1 MFAIVL
7 RCHAYTWP
15 HTPTQI
21 YSTVSHLIRHTDG
34 LFAACDVYEDF
45 VLEPLHEAFLIPLT
59 ERTFAPSHSLQ
70 PSLHS
75 AKVSRSSFTLNAVK
89 LSRPQRRRELVC
101 AEVTLALD
109 VLAHGGG
116 APFHSPCGR
125 AACGPTRPNG
135 TCVALE
141 WPVICRS
148 SARILLH
155 SLTKIMLRSQMPGSV
170 MSKKSLW
177 VALFLCL
184 LFWPCTAL

>member
-7 RCHAYTWP
+7 RCHSYTWL

-21 YSTVSHLIRHTDG
+21 YSTVSHLIRYTDG

-109 VLAHGGG
+109 VLSHGGP
-116 APFHSPCGR
+116 PFTLHVG
-125 AACGPTRPNG
+125 
-135 TCVALE
+135 E
-141 WPVICRS
+141 WPVGQRD
-148 SARILLH
+148 L
-155 SLTKIMLRSQMPGSV
+155 M
-170 MSKKSLW
+170 
-177 VALFLCL
+177 ALAWHLSGWLYADPQQGYCY
-184 LFWPCTAL
+184 TA